1 MQIQRTL
8 DDRPVTAG
16 DTLFGAKG
24 EPVEFVEYK
33 NGDLVVLDRDGHC
46 RRFKPQELACYT
58 LNTNRTDRGLAKQ
71 RLRDYWENQ

>member
-16 DTLFGAKG
+16 NRLFGPKG

-33 NGDLVVLDRDGHC
+33 NGDLVALGNDGHR
-46 RRFKPQELACYT
+46 RRFKPEELACYT
-58 LNTNRTDRGLAKQ
+58 LNANRTHRGLAKE
-71 RLRDYWENQ
+71 RLRSFWDD

>member
-16 DTLFGAKG
+16 DRLFGPKG

-33 NGDLVVLDRDGHC
+33 NGALVVLDSDG
-46 RRFKPQELACYT
+46 RRIWFKPVELSCYT
-58 LNTNRTDRGLAKQ
+58 LSANRTDRGLAKE
-71 RLRDYWENQ
+71 RLRSFWDD